1 MHLFSKY
8 LVKFECILFVDFNGI
23 CRDKCARSLVHV
35 RIGNMPLLINPPCK
49 TFVNIKTNKE
59 IKSIKF
65 LYQISESHQV
75 TLTAGVTVAVVALF
89 VIVCILVILYKK
101 R

>member
-35 RIGNMPLLINPPCK
+35 RIGNMPLLKNPPCK

-65 LYQISESHQV
+65 LYQTESHQV
-75 TLTAGVTVAVVALF
+75 ALTAGVTVAVVALF